1 MKFVIVL
8 LLLSFTRNI
17 IQMVMSDTV
26 GCESDTTCKSWE
38 HCEISYGATKECY
51 GKDCDSDDTC
61 GDGAMCRFGSCV
73 GLRSECDITCKSW
86 EDCISYYDDLYEC
99 YGKLCD
105 SDDSCGDGAMC
116 VHGTC
121 ANVRYGEVC
130 DSDDT
135 CGDVAKCFYGTC
147 AGLGCESDITC
158 NSWEHCLTYNGD
170 VDECYAKVCDS
181 DDTCGDGAICHVGS
195 CVGLGSECDITCKS
209 WEHCL
214 AYDPYAYDPYDG
226 DVDRC
231 YGKVCD
237 SDDTCGDGA
246 TCFHGT
252 CAGLG
257 CESDIT
263 CNSWEYCVTFDL
275 GYESCVN
282 KRCDSDDTC
291 GDGATCF
298 SGFNRTECIGC
309 EDVGFWAFHG
319 WIEDLNNF
327 QGVCEKCED
336 DKNVTNFFSCE
347 TQTTPEESTPGESNE
362 SPDCTICT
370 DEPTPGMI
378 AKGKMCSE
386 QPNAMKTRCNKKRSW
401 TEAKFCQAS
410 CYEAGNGYEG
420 DECCAT
426 ET

>member
-26 GCESDTTCKSWE
+26 GCENDTTCKSWE

-61 GDGAMCRFGSCV
+61 GDGAMCHFGSCV
-73 GLRSECDITCKSW
+73 GLRSECDIICKSW

-105 SDDSCGDGAMC
+105 SDD
-116 VHGTC
+116 
-121 ANVRYGEVC
+121 
-130 DSDDT
+130 
-135 CGDVAKCFYGTC
+135 
-147 AGLGCESDITC
+147 
-158 NSWEHCLTYNGD
+158 
-170 VDECYAKVCDS
+170 
-181 DDTCGDGAICHVGS
+181 TCGDGA
-195 CVGLGSECDITCKS
+195 K
-209 WEHCL
+209 
-214 AYDPYAYDPYDG
+214 
-226 DVDRC
+226 
-231 YGKVCD
+231 
-237 SDDTCGDGA
+237 
-246 TCFHGT
+246 CFHGI

-263 CNSWEYCVTFDL
+263 CNSWEYCVTFDF
-275 GYESCVN
+275 GQESCVN

-298 SGFNRTECIGC
+298 SGFNLTECIGC
-309 EDVGFWAFHG
+309 EDVGYRAFHG

-327 QGVCEKCED
+327 QDVCEKCED

-347 TQTTPEESTPGESNE
+347 TQTTPVESTPGESNE

-378 AKGKMCSE
+378 AKGKMCS
-386 QPNAMKTRCNKKRSW
+386 QRQNFLKTKCNKKRSW